1 MIPRLSSTTSHPV
14 DAYAFRIGGALI
26 TYFPET
32 AQFSWY
38 KYLEKIRTNPAW
50 IPLIGPV
57 PKSPARPN
65 NTYLIQL
72 FPRNAEWFDRVFA
85 KFGEKNLPDAL
96 ATALLLQ
103 IHEELG
109 RHEGIS
115 SENSHGECSH
125 DAQPAKLSAE
135 FVKGRPVEPGGLSQ
149 ERESNER

>member
-50 IPLIGPV
+50 IPLNGPV
-57 PKSPARPN
+57 PKSLARPN

-72 FPRNAEWFDRVFA
+72 FPRSAEWFCGVFA
-85 KFGEKNLPDAL
+85 EFGQKNILDAL

-103 IHEELG
+103 IEEELG
-109 RHEGIS
+109 RKE
-115 SENSHGECSH
+115 
-125 DAQPAKLSAE
+125 
-135 FVKGRPVEPGGLSQ
+135 GLS
-149 ERESNER
+149 NGN